1 MIPAPD
7 IPGHSI
13 TGVLGTGGFATVYRG
28 WQVAVGREVAVKVD
42 SRMLHTERD
51 QRRFFREVT
60 AAGLSGHPHVIDIY
74 DAGTLVDGRPYLVME
89 LCPAGSLNDQL
100 RQHGPMSPA
109 RVRGIG
115 ISMADAL
122 AAAHAAGVL
131 HRDIK
136 PANILINRYG
146 VVGLSDFGLAS
157 IIAATGEQ
165 SVTRD
170 ALTPAYAPPE
180 SFRLD
185 EPTAAADVYSLA
197 ATLYAL
203 LAWPPRFPADARL
216 PGVATILSLHDK
228 PVDDVPGAPPELLA
242 ILRQCLA
249 ADPALRLPTAAT
261 LRDALAALAPGP
273 GRPLRPLA
281 PAGPGGPQAPAACAG
296 PPSPASAPTMTVPPA
311 VPRPRSPVGSGPAE
325 PTELPAPDLVPSGT
339 GRTGGTGGTG
349 ARSHSAARASHAAS
363 QAPRRQPA
371 AWAAILVGSLALVF
385 AAAVGIRTFLHAP
398 NGSGRAGTPAAAGDR
413 PMDPGPVPGVFGTPT
428 VTGGCPAAS
437 VRAAAARCPKDPE
450 CWDGTVDISGSVTAR
465 SLPCSQPHSWETFAI
480 AIMPSSVAT
489 FDQDIVDTNPSVRA
503 VCSLSVLLR
512 SRQGKARL
520 IPAQDWEIQVM
531 PPDEAAYDSGAR
543 AYRCIATTVTGP
555 NPGTSE
561 FVR

>member
-60 AAGLSGHPHVIDIY
+60 AAGRLSGHPHVIDIY
-74 DAGTLVDGRPYLVME
+74 DAGTLVDGLPYLVME

-203 LAWPPRFPADARL
+203 LAGHRASRRTRDCRAWPRSSPCTTSPSTTCRGHRPSCWPSCASAWRPTRRCGCRPRRPCVTRSPRWLRVPAVR
-216 PGVATILSLHDK
+216 S
-228 PVDDVPGAPPELLA
+228 
-242 ILRQCLA
+242 
-249 ADPALRLPTAAT
+249 
-261 LRDALAALAPGP
+261 
-273 GRPLRPLA
+273 GRWLRPA
-281 PAGPGGPQAPAACAG
+281 RRPAGPGLAG